1 MAASIENNPLD
12 EEVGL
17 NMRDPVTRLVQHTSP
32 ARIFKRTA
40 LNGGPSKSVRLHSE
54 TPVPIREYGCVLH

>member
-17 NMRDPVTRLVQHTSP
+17 DMRDPVIRSVQHMSP
-32 ARIFKRTA
+32 ARIFKWTA
-40 LNGGPSKSVRLHSE
+40 LHGGA
-54 TPVPIREYGCVLH
+54 T